1 MIEHHHSLDTS
12 RETAMRARNRRTG
25 LILASIALV
34 FFVGILVKYT
44 LLR

>member
-1 MIEHHHSLDTS
+1 MDDATGRRDADLQ
-12 RETAMRARNRRTG
+12 ARNRRTG

-34 FFVGILVKYT
+34 FFVGIIVKYT

>member
-1 MIEHHHSLDTS
+1 MSGYEPAVRD
-12 RETAMRARNRRTG
+12 TAMRARNRRTG

-34 FFVGILVKYT
+34 FFLGVLMKYT